1 MHFYRHRLLI
11 KIVIIILW
19 IGVFA
24 SLLAGTIA
32 GIAISVVTK
41 SFLPFLISFVAG
53 HIGALVLF
61 LLIKLT
67 KWLLRD
73 FIELD
78 DDIQKLKDKIKLIEK
93 PNNSI
98 IKNTTTAIINSKPN
112 VTHASELIESERTE
126 IKKEDSVPLQKCF
139 FKQGDIVKSVV
150 QINEKIPQNCVGK
163 VLKVEEQT
171 NKVVVLFRVS
181 VGNDIIKTV
190 SPNQITN

>member
-11 KIVIIILW
+11 KIEIIILW

-24 SLLAGTIA
+24 SLLAGTIV
-32 GIAISVVTK
+32 GIVLSVVTK

-53 HIGALVLF
+53 HIGALILF

-78 DDIQKLKDKIKLIEK
+78 DDIQKIKDKFKSIEK
-93 PNNSI
+93 PNSNI
-98 IKNTTTAIINSKPN
+98 IKNTTTANINPKPN
-112 VTHASELIESERTE
+112 VIHASELIESERTE
-126 IKKEDSVPLQKCF
+126 IKKEDNVTLQKCI